1 MVSFVWVF
9 ITAFVLLLQPKL
21 ALFDC
26 PLNLTLALVYVFGI
40 KTASYQPAASGSDDV
55 TPEIRS
61 TLFGAGVGLIEDAM
75 IGSIIGP
82 NLLSKG
88 LVGFMSSIVYRDIFF
103 QWESVLGGVV
113 LSVFTLLDGLV
124 VIAARQLFSNMT
136 IGGPAVVE
144 LVIIQ
149 AVMNIPIGLVL
160 KPGQNIITPRR
171 IWTREKRYN

>member
-9 ITAFVLLLQPKL
+9 FTAFVLLLQPKL

-124 VIAARQLFSNMT
+124 VVAARQLFSNT
-136 IGGPAVVE
+136 AIGGPSVVE

-149 AVMNIPIGLVL
+149 AIMNIPIGLVL
-160 KPGQNIITPRR
+160 KPGQNIVTPRR
-171 IWTREKRYN
+171 LWIRGKRYN